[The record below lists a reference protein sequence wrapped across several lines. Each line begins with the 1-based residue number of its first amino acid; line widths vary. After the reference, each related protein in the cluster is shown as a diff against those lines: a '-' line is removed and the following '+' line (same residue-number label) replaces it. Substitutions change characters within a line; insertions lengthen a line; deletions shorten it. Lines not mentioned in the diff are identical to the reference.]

1 MRSTWREA
9 GSPGHGRRRH
19 LPRNLKQM
27 TNMKQSISSLGAFG
41 LLSSIALAGSTVT
54 NMAAPAPVAS
64 SDGFA
69 QARRPI
75 SNPTLF
81 DLALPTSNVHPIFAY
96 HSLPDQIN
104 TIGGPADIGGHVELY
119 ALQAEFAVNERFS
132 IVASKDGYV
141 EMRPD
146 ATLSKEAG
154 WANLGAGV
162 KYAFILDPVAK
173 TAVSGT
179 MSFEIPCGSS
189 GVFQG
194 EGDGAIN
201 LMVSGLKLIDA
212 WQFAGGLGFQIPFSD
227 EQSAEGW
234 LSTHVSYEVCKWFT
248 PLVEL
253 NWFHV
258 LDSGNGTGNFSEQ
271 VPGAPGV
278 VPAVVEFE
286 GGDLFNLGAVNSDDN
301 RDFVSAAFGFR
312 SRITDSIDVGAA
324 YEIPLTNE
332 DDSLMESRVT
342 VDLVWKF

>member
-1 MRSTWREA
+1 MRSAWREV
-9 GSPGHGRRRH
+9 GSSTVTGWAQSPH
-19 LPRNLKQM
+19 NVKLK
-27 TNMKQSISSLGAFG
+27 TTMKPSISSLGAFG
-41 LLSSIALAGSTVT
+41 LLSSITLAGSTVPD
-54 NMAAPAPVAS
+54 MAAPAPVAS

-81 DLALPTSNVHPIFAY
+81 DLALPTTNVHPLFLY

-104 TIGGPADIGGHVELY
+104 STLGSLDVGGHVELY
-119 ALQAEFAVNERFS
+119 ALQAEFAINDRFS
-132 IVASKDGYV
+132 IVATKDGYV

-146 ATLSKEAG
+146 ATLSKQGG

-173 TAVSGT
+173 TALSGSMT
-179 MSFEIPCGSS
+179 FEVPTGNSA
-189 GVFQG
+189 VFQG
-194 EGDGAIN
+194 EGDGTIN
-201 LMVSGLKLIDA
+201 LLVSGLKLVDN

-227 EQSAEGW
+227 EQSTEGW
-234 LSTHVSYEVCKWFT
+234 MSAHVSYEVCSWFI
-248 PLVEL
+248 PLVEV

-258 LDSGNGTGNFSEQ
+258 LDAGNGTGNFPSQ
-271 VPGAPGV
+271 VGGL

-286 GGDLFNLGAVNSDDN
+286 GGDLFNIGADNANEN

-312 SRITDSIDVGAA
+312 SRITDNIDVGAA
-324 YEIPLTNE
+324 YEIPLTHE
-332 DDSLMESRVT
+332 SDSLMESRVT

>member
-1 MRSTWREA
+1 
-9 GSPGHGRRRH
+9 
-19 LPRNLKQM
+19 
-27 TNMKQSISSLGAFG
+27 MKQSISSLGAFG

-54 NMAAPAPVAS
+54 NMATPAPVAS

-81 DLALPTSNVHPIFAY
+81 DLALPTTNVHPIFMY
-96 HSLPDQIN
+96 HTLPDQISS
-104 TIGGPADIGGHVELY
+104 TLGSLDVGGHVELY
-119 ALQAEFAVNERFS
+119 ALQAEFAINDRFS

-146 ATLSKEAG
+146 STLSKESG

-162 KYAFILDPVAK
+162 KYAFILDPVAQ
-173 TAVSGT
+173 TALSGT
-179 MSFEIPCGSS
+179 MTFEVPTGNSD
-189 GVFQG
+189 VLQG
-194 EGDGAIN
+194 EGDGAVN
-201 LMVSGLKLIDA
+201 LMVSGLKLVDN

-227 EQSAEGW
+227 EQSTEGW
-234 LSTHVSYEVCKWFT
+234 LSAHISYEVCSWFI
-248 PLVEL
+248 PLVEV

-258 LDSGNGTGNFSEQ
+258 IDSGNGTGNYPSQ
-271 VPGAPGV
+271 VGGL
-278 VPAVVEFE
+278 VPAVAEFE
-286 GGDLFNLGAVNSDDN
+286 GGDLFNIGAEHSDDN

-312 SRITDSIDVGAA
+312 SRITDCIDVGAA

-332 DDSLMESRVT
+332 EDSLMESRVT